1 MLNQEP
7 CIILIML
14 STETFRKLEVMIVQ
28 KGKRRNNK
36 LFTMLLA
43 VVVLSCLVIIGRQE
57 YEIYRLKQ
65 EKEATE
71 NRIEALHADKAKLEL
86 ERKMLDDPKYL
97 EKLAREEYNMVGKNE
112 VPLFIVDE
120 KKAAQE
126 PK

>member
-71 NRIEALHADKAKLEL
+71 TRIEALHADKAKLEL